1 MPLIGYARVSTEDQS
16 TDAQIDVLK
25 VAGCAEIFRE
35 HMSGAKASRPE
46 LAKALARVRRG
57 DVLVVAKTR
66 PAGALAVAPP
76 FGHRRARRQ
85 GRAF

>member
-1 MPLIGYARVSTEDQS
+1 MAEKMHVPDRLRTRFNRGPS

-46 LAKALARVRRG
+46 LAKVLAHVRRS
-57 DVLVVAKTR
+57 DVLVVGNSTGWR
-66 PAGALAVAPP
+66 
-76 FGHRRARRQ
+76 
-85 GRAF
+85 GRCRTFFR